1 MCELTSPAREAVDH
15 IDLRLRGERERSRNG
30 RAVGKI
36 EFKEQ
41 VVVEIEVCRDGVGLR
56 RTPSAND
63 TVAAECPD
71 VVGGIVEAAEVRNAL
86 ALEHA
91 VDADGTLFLLT
102 ASVLI

>member
-15 IDLRLRGERERSRNG
+15 IDLCLRGERERGCNG
-30 RAVGKI
+30 RPVGKI

-41 VVVEIEVCRDGVGLR
+41 IVVEIEVRGDDVGLR

-63 TVAAECPD
+63 TVTAECPD
-71 VVGGIVEAAEVRNAL
+71 VVGGIVEAAEIRHAL

-91 VDADGTLFLLT
+91 VDADGTLFLLA